1 MMKDKMTTKFVGT
14 IEFLD
19 SKGNETNLRAF
30 AILNS
35 IDDEIVSAIPIEIF
49 EGGDVT
55 FHQPI
60 EDSEFKVISI
70 DGDKIDDM
78 MSFISSV
85 LSEDEVESRT
95 DEITLDDFVSA
106 DK

>member
-1 MMKDKMTTKFVGT
+1 MMDKMTTKFVGT

-19 SKGNETNLRAF
+19 SKGNETNLRVL

-35 IDDEIVSAIPIEIF
+35 INDEIISAIPIEIF
-49 EGGDVT
+49 EGGNVT
-55 FHQPI
+55 FHQTI
-60 EDSEFKVISI
+60 ENNEFKVISI

-85 LSEDEVESRT
+85 LSEDETESRN
-95 DEITLDDFVSA
+95 EITLDDFVSA
-106 DK
+106 EE

>member
-1 MMKDKMTTKFVGT
+1 MMDKMTTKKFIGT

-19 SKGNETNLRAF
+19 ENETETGMRVF

-35 IDDEIVSAIPIEIF
+35 IDDEIVSAIPIEMF
-49 EGGDVT
+49 AGGKIE
-55 FHQPI
+55 FHQTI
-60 EDSEFKVISI
+60 EDDEFKVISI
-70 DGDKIDDM
+70 DGDKISDLMD
-78 MSFISSV
+78 FIPLEKPTPV
-85 LSEDEVESRT
+85 EDKA

>member
-1 MMKDKMTTKFVGT
+1 MMDKKNFIGT

-49 EGGDVT
+49 EGGNVT
-55 FHQPI
+55 FHQTI

-70 DGDKIDDM
+70 DGNKIDDM

-106 DK
+106 EE